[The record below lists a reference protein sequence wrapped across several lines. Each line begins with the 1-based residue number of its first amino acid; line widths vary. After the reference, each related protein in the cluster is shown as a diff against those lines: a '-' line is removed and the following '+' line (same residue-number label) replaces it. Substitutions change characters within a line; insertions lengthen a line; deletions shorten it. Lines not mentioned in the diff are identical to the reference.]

1 MRKTILGVFTMSKK
15 LKFHYIY
22 EDNYS
27 PDHISGINSS
37 ISPRD
42 ELELNFFLE
51 RNALPKSETYTLEED
66 GTLSGLPI
74 KMSPENYNE
83 QINIVRHIKN
93 GIILDVEGV
102 KLLQEHLDNY
112 LSMVNSKKEL

>member
-1 MRKTILGVFTMSKK
+1 MNEK

-37 ISPRD
+37 ISPRKQ
-42 ELELNFFLE
+42 LELNFFLE
-51 RNALPKSETYTLEED
+51 RNALPKSETYTIEED
-66 GTLSGLPI
+66 GKLSDSPTTV
-74 KMSPENYNE
+74 SPENYDQ

-93 GIILDVEGV
+93 GIILNVEGV
-102 KLLQEHLDNY
+102 KLLQEHLENY
-112 LSMVNSKKEL
+112 LSMVDSEKDL